1 MKTIIPVPVRIKMMR
16 VEDIDFRLVAYKLLN
31 HEEVCLP
38 FEDGTYLSIKY
49 VHWEALKTFGRNP
62 LAFELKQYKIKK
74 NTAHKIIKKT
84 TVAADISE
92 LNLVIQRVIS
102 NKRVLI
108 NNDILFNEY
117 LETEGK
123 KAISF
128 KSFKGK
134 SILSPTEAQKIIRY
148 VNNHLDENNNYIGA
162 EVVPKEIQVDG
173 NLDLSDIWWDIKV
186 LPKKLV
192 VLGDFKLD
200 AAPVEIFPEF
210 LEVKGNCLLEN
221 DSEGYSHHK
230 YVKTKK
236 YPVTLIVEKN
246 LNWVEGKTL
255 TELPTK
261 LKVGENISLRCA
273 NIKKISNNFT
283 VGGFV
288 DLAGSNI
295 KTLPDGFTI
304 NGGLSLYKSQITK
317 LPDDL
322 TIKGD
327 LNISNCYKL
336 KELPKN
342 LTIEGN
348 LLCKNVKIKTLPDDI
363 SIGGDIYAPFS
374 EIEILPENLN
384 VKGNLILS
392 DSAIKELPKGLIVEK
407 DFRADGTAIKSLP
420 NDLAVNGSLDLRST
434 HIKEL
439 PKNLISVKDL
449 YLEDTLITEL
459 NDNMVIDGA
468 LTINKTLIKSLPKNL
483 VINGYFNMSKT
494 KIEEIPEDL
503 ILNGELYA
511 YESSLKKI
519 PKNFVVYRTLD
530 LRCSK
535 MRSLPKDLQVVD
547 GKNIDL
553 SNTNIAR
560 IPEKLLNNVFDCYLN
575 LSNTKINDLPAN
587 LVVESL
593 NLQNTA
599 VTKLPTNLK
608 VKDFVAIS
616 GSNIKN
622 IPNDLK
628 ADKVFYGPKQL
639 ELDKISKS
647 LKENIS
653 FKEKEV

>member
-38 FEDGTYLSIKY
+38 FEDGTYLSIRY

-261 LKVGENISLRCA
+261 LKVGENISL
-273 NIKKISNNFT
+273 S
-283 VGGFV
+283 
-288 DLAGSNI
+288 
-295 KTLPDGFTI
+295 
-304 NGGLSLYKSQITK
+304 
-317 LPDDL
+317 
-322 TIKGD
+322 
-327 LNISNCYKL
+327 
-336 KELPKN
+336 
-342 LTIEGN
+342 
-348 LLCKNVKIKTLPDDI
+348 
-363 SIGGDIYAPFS
+363 
-374 EIEILPENLN
+374 
-384 VKGNLILS
+384 
-392 DSAIKELPKGLIVEK
+392 
-407 DFRADGTAIKSLP
+407 
-420 NDLAVNGSLDLRST
+420 
-434 HIKEL
+434 
-439 PKNLISVKDL
+439 
-449 YLEDTLITEL
+449 
-459 NDNMVIDGA
+459 
-468 LTINKTLIKSLPKNL
+468 KTLIKSLPKNL

-494 KIEEIPEDL
+494 KIEEIPEDF

-653 FKEKEV
+653 FKENEV